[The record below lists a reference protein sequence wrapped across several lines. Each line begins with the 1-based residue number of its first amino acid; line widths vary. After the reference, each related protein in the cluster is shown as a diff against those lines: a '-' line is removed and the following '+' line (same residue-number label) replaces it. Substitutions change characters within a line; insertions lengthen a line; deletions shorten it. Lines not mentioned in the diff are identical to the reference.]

1 MARSTPEE
9 DPPVRFEGNRLVEKE
24 RAGPQRPARVAP
36 GLFAVALTVALT
48 VALVVALSASSSASD
63 GIPPEISGNAV
74 VGGTLTSSG
83 AGDSGIFK
91 WQRCNPAATTC
102 DPNAPFGSTSWPD
115 IPGAD
120 EQSYVVAPDDAGFL
134 IRVRAKGTSTG
145 EQWLASQPVGPVPAP
160 PVQPSAAPEP
170 EHGVAL
176 VAEPV
181 FGTVKVKQ
189 PGASGFSVLTGLR
202 QIPVGS
208 IIDTRGSRVELTAA
222 TGALGSHLP
231 DKSVEFYSGL
241 FRITQPSGVD
251 APATAKL
258 VEKLACGPASESKAA
273 RASGA
278 GPVAVAAR
286 RNRRKLWG
294 SGSGG
299 YRTSGRGSTGSVVG
313 TTWLTKDTCGGTLTR
328 VTEGA
333 GVEVFDK
340 KAKKNVFLG
349 PGGKYFAEL

>member
-1 MARSTPEE
+1 M
-9 DPPVRFEGNRLVEKE
+9 EKE
-24 RAGPQRPARVAP
+24 RAGAKRSARVMP
-36 GLFAVALTVALT
+36 GIVLGLT
-48 VALVVALSASSSASD
+48 VALVVALSASSSAHY
-63 GIPPEISGNAV
+63 GPPPVITGNAL
-74 VGGTLTSSG
+74 VGATLTSSDV
-83 AGDSGIFK
+83 GDSGIFK

-102 DPNAPFGSTSWPD
+102 DANAPHGSSSWPD
-115 IPGAD
+115 IAGAD
-120 EQSYVVAPDDAGFL
+120 QQSYVVAPDDLGFL

-145 EQWLASQPVGPVPAP
+145 WHWVTSAPVGPVTGPQPRASEPP
-160 PVQPSAAPEP
+160 PVP

-176 VAEPV
+176 IGEPV
-181 FGTVKVKQ
+181 SGTVKIKL
-189 PGASGFSVLTGLR
+189 PGASGFSVLTGLT

-208 IIDTRGSRVELTAA
+208 VIDTRGSRVELTAA
-222 TGALGSHLP
+222 TGALGSHSA

-241 FRITQPSGVD
+241 FRITQPPASD
-251 APATAKL
+251 SPATAKL

-278 GPVAVAAR
+278 GPIARAAGKS
-286 RNRRKLWG
+286 RRKLWG

-333 GVEVFDK
+333 GVEVFNK
-340 KAKKNVFLG
+340 EAKKNVFLG
-349 PGGKYFAEL
+349 PGEKYFAAL

>member
-1 MARSTPEE
+1 M
-9 DPPVRFEGNRLVEKE
+9 
-24 RAGPQRPARVAP
+24 P
-36 GLFAVALTVALT
+36 GIVALALT
-48 VALVVALSASSSASD
+48 VALVVALTASSSAHY
-63 GIPPEISGNAV
+63 GTPPVITGDPL
-74 VGGTLTSSG
+74 VGATLTSSDV
-83 AGDSGIFK
+83 GDSGIFK
-91 WQRCNPAATTC
+91 WQRCDPGEPVPTTGTTTPTITC
-102 DPNAPFGSTSWPD
+102 DPNASHGSSSWPD
-115 IPGAD
+115 IPGAT
-120 EQSYVVAPDDAGFL
+120 EQSYVVTADDIGFL

-145 EQWLASQPVGPVPAP
+145 WHWVTSEPVGPVPGP
-160 PVQPSAAPEP
+160 EPRPTVAPEP

-181 FGTVKVKQ
+181 FGTVRVKP
-189 PGASGFSVLTGLR
+189 PGASGFSVLTGLS
-202 QIPVGS
+202 QIPVGT

-222 TGALGSHLP
+222 TGALGSHSP

-241 FRITQPSGVD
+241 FRITQPPGPD
-251 APATAKL
+251 APATARL

-278 GPVAVAAR
+278 GPVAVAAG

-294 SGSGG
+294 NGSGG

-340 KAKKNVFLG
+340 ETKKSVFVG
-349 PGGKYFAEL
+349 PGEKYFAGL